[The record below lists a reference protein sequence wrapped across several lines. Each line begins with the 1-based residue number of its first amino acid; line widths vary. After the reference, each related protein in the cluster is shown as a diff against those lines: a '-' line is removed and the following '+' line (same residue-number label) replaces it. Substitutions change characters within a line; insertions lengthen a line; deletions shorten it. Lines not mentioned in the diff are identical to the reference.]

1 MSEEQRSTQA
11 LKIQVALELLTGL
24 TGCGEAC
31 WRYHLNASV
40 LEQWRAEFLQK
51 SPALFAKAPGTDDTG
66 QQAAELDRLATWLTR
81 NDPN

>member
-1 MSEEQRSTQA
+1 MSDEQKFPQA

-31 WRYHLNASV
+31 WRYHLDPSV
-40 LEQWRAEFLQK
+40 LEHWRVEFLQK

-66 QQAAELDRLATWLTR
+66 QQAAELERLATWLKR